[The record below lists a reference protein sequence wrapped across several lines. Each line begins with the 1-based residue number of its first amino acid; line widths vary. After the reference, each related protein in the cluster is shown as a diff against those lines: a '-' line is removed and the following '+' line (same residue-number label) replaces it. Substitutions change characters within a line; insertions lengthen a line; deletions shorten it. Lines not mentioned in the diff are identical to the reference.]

1 MSHKPADM
9 EATIASNDP
18 PAPGSDSSMGAQK
31 RDPFSH
37 LLKFPDEMVPV
48 YEELADEQ
56 DERRRLDAVRIQ
68 NIIYIDRIN
77 DALDVDVKE
86 RIVSDQ
92 LIEQLAI
99 SRLDSMQRK
108 LVAQIEAGFKALQDE
123 LDEAKERLRIATEKL
138 YQQEVD
144 AEILLEQMKVDMTV
158 QMDEWVQLAPQ
169 K

>member
-1 MSHKPADM
+1 MPHRPADTM
-9 EATIASNDP
+9 ASTAASTNP
-18 PAPGSDSSMGAQK
+18 PAPGSDSSLGAQK

-37 LLKFPDEMVPV
+37 LLKFPDEMLPV

-68 NIIYIDRIN
+68 KNIMYIDRIN

-99 SRLDSMQRK
+99 SRLDAMQRK
-108 LVAQIEAGFKALQDE
+108 LVAQVLPRPTLAVDSAYLLLQ
-123 LDEAKERLRIATEKL
+123 
-138 YQQEVD
+138 
-144 AEILLEQMKVDMTV
+144 
-158 QMDEWVQLAPQ
+158 
-169 K
+169 

>member
-9 EATIASNDP
+9 GATDASNNP

-68 NIIYIDRIN
+68 KNIMYIDRIN

-108 LVAQIEAGFKALQDE
+108 LVAQVWPADNVAKQSVNMHLCARTLLLSCE
-123 LDEAKERLRIATEKL
+123 LVVRCTH
-138 YQQEVD
+138 V
-144 AEILLEQMKVDMTV
+144 
-158 QMDEWVQLAPQ
+158 
-169 K
+169 